1 MDEKM
6 SQQYIQLLGNCVK
19 GYRHKWYLHTVNKA
33 EFYRQIVTGEGQEAL
48 IVSYKERETEAQ
60 KEQRIKLTH
69 RASKGVANQIIT
81 QFDKV
86 KRVKPSIKVNHNQ
99 EAQEQILISQV
110 SKFAGRT
117 LQEYIFDM
125 SKYYN
130 SIDPNAWLIL
140 GYTGE
145 VNEQGT
151 IEGDIITYPIE
162 VVSANVWDY
171 KYTYSEL
178 DYLITG
184 KYEAQIVKGK
194 EEQVLKMVM
203 YVPNYQ
209 ISLETYFEG
218 IDYGIE
224 AQLIEIDDKK
234 YVIEF
239 IDTGSVKIPAMRFGY
254 IPDYSTNT
262 DTFVS
267 FFDSASEEFK
277 ELINVNSE
285 YSLTRI
291 LHTFL
296 QKFQVA
302 EPCDYAPH
310 DAPHNRCNGGRL
322 LTSKDVCPSCEGS
335 GIKVHTTTQDVMF
348 VKRMNKDDEA
358 YIPLSEMVKYVEMPF
373 DVVEHQHQ
381 LTQEL
386 PKRISVNVFGIDIH
400 NRPTNATATEIR
412 NFYDSLNDTLSPFA
426 KKVSELFLFSA
437 FCIAENNDIESAMIQ
452 HQYPQD
458 FKLMSITELLLE
470 LKQAK
475 DAGANQDIISSIEG
489 EIQEKQNQDTPQ
501 RVALSKAKEK
511 FRPYKNLSQQ
521 EILLQIANAANDD
534 YFALAYIYHDVIFE
548 RILANVNDFEL
559 RPYEQQKSLV
569 DAQIEVLKEELATT
583 APSDVLRGDLILDD
597 EEEIEE

>member
-1 MDEKM
+1 MNEL
-6 SQQYIQLLGNCVK
+6 QTYIDLLARCLG
-19 GYRHKWYLHTVNKA
+19 GYRHKHYQHTVAKA

-48 IVSYKERETEAQ
+48 IVSYKERETQAQ
-60 KEQRIKLTH
+60 KEQRIRLTH
-69 RASKGVANQIIT
+69 KASKGVANQILS

-86 KRVKPSIKVNHNQ
+86 KRVKPTIKVNHPQ
-99 EAQEQILISQV
+99 EAQEEVLTRNV
-110 SKFAGRT
+110 SSFAGRT

-130 SIDPNAWLIL
+130 SIDPNAWLVL

-151 IEGDIITYPIE
+151 IEGEIMTYPTE

-171 KYTYSEL
+171 QYSYSNL

-184 KYEAQIVKGK
+184 KYMNVVINDTS
-194 EEQVLKMVM
+194 EEMVKMVM
-203 YVPNYQ
+203 YVPDYQ
-209 ISLETYFEG
+209 ITLKTYFEG
-218 IDYGIE
+218 VDYGAE
-224 AQLIEIDDKK
+224 AQVVTIEEKK
-234 YVIEF
+234 YVIGMIEVGG
-239 IDTGSVKIPAMRFGY
+239 DKIPAMRFGY

-262 DTFVS
+262 ETFVS
-267 FFDSASEEFK
+267 FYDAASEDFK

-302 EPCDYAPH
+302 EPCDYMPPGEPH
-310 DAPHNRCNGGRL
+310 DRCRGGRL
-322 LTSKDVCPSCEGS
+322 LTSQETCPSCEGK

-358 YIPLSEMVKYVEMPF
+358 YIPLSEMVKYVEMPSF
-373 DVVEHQHQ
+373 IVEHQHQ

-386 PKRISVNVFGIDIH
+386 PKRISVNIFGIDIH
-400 NRPTNATATEIR
+400 SRPTNATATEIR

-426 KKVSELFLFSA
+426 KKISELFVFTTK
-437 FCIAENNDIESAMIQ
+437 CIASNNNIESPSIQ

-458 FKLMSITELLLE
+458 FKLMSISELLTE

-475 DAGANQDIISSIEG
+475 DAGASQDIIAAIEL

-501 RVALSKAKEK
+501 KVALAKAKDK

-521 EILLQIANAANDD
+521 EVLLQLANASNED
-534 YFALAYIYHDVIFE
+534 YFAIAYIYHDVIFE
-548 RILANVNDFEL
+548 RIMSKVNDFEL
-559 RPYEQQKSLV
+559 RPYAQQKSLV
-569 DAQIEVLKEELATT
+569 DVEVEALREELRASTP
-583 APSDVLRGDLILDD
+583 ADVLRTDIELQD
-597 EEEIEE
+597 EEV